1 MVISSW
7 RLQRRWRRLQRP
19 VAMVLIAV
27 GGFLLWVRST
37 TPPVTTPTVVAV
49 ADVAAGEVVDAAD
62 VTVVAWP
69 TDSHPPP
76 AAASTEAIVGRRA
89 TAAIRAGEPLTDQR
103 VVGPSLLA
111 RAGPD
116 AVAVALPA
124 DPLSGS
130 GLVRAGDRVN
140 LVGRTQTGTTR
151 TLATAAPVLSVAEKT
166 GAVVAVPAAAA
177 ADIVEAAATDA
188 IAMVLAQA

>member
-19 VAMVLIAV
+19 VASHLIAL
-27 GGFLLWVRST
+27 GALMLWARSN
-37 TPPVTTPTVVAV
+37 TPPVTIPTVVAV
-49 ADVAAGEVVDAAD
+49 ADVAPGELVEAAD

-69 TDSHPPP
+69 ADSHPPP
-76 AAASTEAIVGRRA
+76 AATSVEPIVGRRA

-111 RAGPD
+111 GAGPG
-116 AVAVALPA
+116 AVAVALPP

-140 LVGRTQTGTTR
+140 LIGRTQSGTTR
-151 TLATAAPVLSVAEKT
+151 TLATAAPVLTVAEQS
-166 GAVVAVPAAAA
+166 GAVVAVPAAAV
-177 ADIVEAAATDA
+177 ADIVEAAATDT